1 MKLFYKSVL
10 SALLVV
16 LVLLSTA
23 CISPAMHQ
31 TTNDETTSTTEPT
44 QGTTKPTPGTTEPTP
59 GTTEPTPGT
68 TEPTPGT
75 TEPTPGTT
83 EPTPEVEM
91 LPEQEVRIVSINL
104 LGDNKNTD
112 ARGELLADLINP
124 LAPDSIGVQE
134 CRSAWENAMENEF
147 GDRYARVGL
156 DCNGK
161 HNATNFA
168 TYIYYLKEKYIAL
181 DTGTFWMSTTPDIPS
196 KYGPTVD
203 MNRTCTWVLL
213 ENIETG
219 FRYVHMNTHL
229 DWWDMSVNAIQCRM
243 LLEQFKRFEAM
254 GYPVFLTGDHNMQN
268 TTDSYAVMSSHP
280 GLADSSVIAAE
291 TTDAITHD
299 VGTIDYCFVTRNTTT
314 VFKYEVLETRT
325 TPVNISDH
333 RGVFVHAKV
342 KSLPRQDVYSDAP
355 EFVEDV
361 KITALTTVSPNE
373 ITIATPQA
381 KDSYGSVARRYL
393 LEVFDRN
400 GKELVSEYVTSGY
413 HLPQQP
419 HSITHTLSLPIANEL
434 YRLCITPVGVF
445 GQLGAPI
452 VQWISTSTADMTPPD
467 PVEIS
472 APDLID
478 VKVVGAEVV
487 DVSPNAYIPEVLGT
501 VTITG
506 ESFAFS
512 NNGNLKF
519 TDFKNHYDT
528 IADGFSMVAD
538 IRTGSDITA
547 AQNIISNQHAGGFG
561 LQLSGGELHFRV
573 YLNGTYVTA
582 KAKISANT
590 DYHAVGVYDPSIGL
604 LLYVDGKLMSVAT
617 VASNASFGLPPV
629 ESAKYLCVGA
639 DSDATGLGESFYK
652 GSISNAAI
660 YSTPISYANVVYLY
674 QNQ

>member
-1 MKLFYKSVL
+1 G
-10 SALLVV
+10 
-16 LVLLSTA
+16 
-23 CISPAMHQ
+23 
-31 TTNDETTSTTEPT
+31 TTEPT
-44 QGTTKPTPGTTEPTP
+44 PGTTEPTPGTTEPTPGTTEPTP

-104 LGDNKNTD
+104 YAGQNNLDV
-112 ARGELLADLINP
+112 RGELLADLINP

-134 CRSAWENAMENEF
+134 CRGGWETTMETRF

-156 DCNGK
+156 DVNGN
-161 HNATNFA
+161 HNATSFA
-168 TYIYYLKEKYIAL
+168 TYIYYLKDKYIAL
-181 DTGTFWMSTTPDIPS
+181 DTDTFWMSTTPDVPS
-196 KYGPTVD
+196 KYGTTVD
-203 MNRTCTWVLL
+203 MNRTCTWALL
-213 ENIETG
+213 ENVETG

-268 TTDSYAVMSSHP
+268 TTESYAVMSSYS

-291 TTDAITHD
+291 TTDVFTHD

-314 VFKYEVLETRT
+314 VFKYDVLETRT
-325 TPVNISDH
+325 TPVDISDH

-355 EFVEDV
+355 KFSENAEASAT
-361 KITALTTVSPNE
+361 TAASPTE
-373 ITIATPQA
+373 ITVTMSQA
-381 KDSYGSVARRYL
+381 KDSNGSVARRYL
-393 LEVFDRN
+393 LDVFDRN
-400 GKELVSEYVTSGY
+400 GKMLISENVTSGY
-413 HLPQQP
+413 YLPQQP
-419 HSITHTLSLPIANEL
+419 HSFMCNLSLPNANEL
-434 YRLCITPVGVF
+434 YRLRITPVGAF

-452 VQWISTSTADMTPPD
+452 VQWIATSTADMPPPD
-467 PVEIS
+467 PMEIE
-472 APDLID
+472 APDLIN
-478 VKVVGAEVV
+478 VMVVGGEVK
-487 DVSPNAYIPEVLGT
+487 DVSSNAYTPEILGT
-501 VTITG
+501 VTVTG

-519 TDFKNHYDT
+519 DDFKNHYDT
-528 IADGFSMVAD
+528 LADGFSMVANF
-538 IRTGSDITA
+538 RTGSDVAT
-547 AQNIISNQHAGGFG
+547 AQNIISNQHAGGYA

-582 KAKISANT
+582 RAKISANT

-604 LLYVDGKLMSVAT
+604 LLYVDGRLMSIAAVASGAT
-617 VASNASFGLPPV
+617 VGLPTV

-639 DSDATGLGESFYK
+639 DSDATGMGESFYK

>member
-1 MKLFYKSVL
+1 MNHFFRSVL
-10 SALLVV
+10 AILLVV
-16 LVLLSTA
+16 LVLLSA
-23 CISPAMHQ
+23 SCNPATLNQ
-31 TTNDETTSTTEPT
+31 TTTPT
-44 QGTTKPTPGTTEPTP
+44 TPGTTAPDATPKPSEPS
-59 GTTEPTPGT
+59 
-68 TEPTPGT
+68 
-75 TEPTPGTT
+75 
-83 EPTPEVEM
+83 PEVDM

-134 CRSAWENAMENEF
+134 CRSAWENAMEHEF

-196 KYGPTVD
+196 KYGSTVD

-268 TTDSYAVMSSHP
+268 TTESYAVMSSHP

-299 VGTIDYCFVTRNTTT
+299 VGTIDYCFVTKNTTT
-314 VFKYEVLETRT
+314 VFKYDVLETRT

-355 EFVEDV
+355 EFSENA
-361 KITALTTVSPNE
+361 KATALAIASPTE
-373 ITIATPQA
+373 ITITMPQA
-381 KDSYGSVARRYL
+381 KDSNGSVARRYL

-400 GKELVSEYVTSGY
+400 GKELISEYVTCGY

-419 HSITHTLSLPIANEL
+419 HSFTETLSLPNANEL
-434 YRLCITPVGVF
+434 YRLCITPVGIF

-452 VQWISTSTADMTPPD
+452 VQWISTSTTDMTPPD

-501 VTITG
+501 VTVTG

-547 AQNIISNQHAGGFG
+547 AQNFISNQHAGGFG

-573 YLNGTYVTA
+573 YLNGSYVTA
-582 KAKISANT
+582 KTKISVNT
-590 DYHAVGVYDPSIGL
+590 AYHVVGVYDPSVGL
-604 LLYVDGKLMSVAT
+604 LLYVDGKLMSIAT
-617 VASNASFGLPPV
+617 VASNASFGLPTV
-629 ESAKYLCVGA
+629 ESARYLCVGA
-639 DSDATGLGESFYK
+639 DSDAGGNGESFYK
-652 GSISNAAI
+652 GSISNVAI
-660 YSTPISYANVVYLY
+660 YSIPISYENVVYLY
-674 QNQ
+674 QNK